1 MGPDTM
7 GCNFSG
13 ETFSSVQ
20 TNAKVLHR
28 ASRNKATGHI
38 LGRLGRSRLFGMETI
53 LQAKTEAS
61 WEALAYRCRLKFVFS
76 LLTTLCCIRFIRFVK
91 DGIPTAQA
99 MQSGISSANKTYQ
112 TSRAEI
118 LKNKTKKVHNFFQNE
133 WAVIVGRLR
142 LQVKRK

>member
-1 MGPDTM
+1 MNAGIDPDTM

-20 TNAKVLHR
+20 TNAIVLHR

-61 WEALAYRCRLKFVFS
+61 WEALPVSIEVCLQFTDDS
-76 LLTTLCCIRFIRFVK
+76 LLNTLYTIR
-91 DGIPTAQA
+91 
-99 MQSGISSANKTYQ
+99 
-112 TSRAEI
+112 
-118 LKNKTKKVHNFFQNE
+118 
-133 WAVIVGRLR
+133 
-142 LQVKRK
+142 

>member
-20 TNAKVLHR
+20 TNAIVLHR
-28 ASRNKATGHI
+28 AWRNKATGHI
-38 LGRLGRSRLFGMETI
+38 LGRLGRSRYLVWKPFFKQKPKHHG
-53 LQAKTEAS
+53 KP
-61 WEALAYRCRLKFVFS
+61 YRCRLKFVFS

-91 DGIPTAQA
+91 DGIPSAQA
-99 MQSGISSANKTYQ
+99 MQSVISSANKTYQ

-118 LKNKTKKVHNFFQNE
+118 LKDKTKKVHIFFQNE
-133 WAVIVGRLR
+133 WAVIVGRSPR
-142 LQVKRK
+142 QVERK